1 MATKQKERKISFD
14 GSDLVIECEYDSEV
28 VASIKSLPRRK
39 WNPSNKFWTASVS
52 AGNAAPVRSLAENHG
67 FSLTDEASKELD
79 KVADEPLIKVRL
91 NQGDFEISFEPGTD
105 DFYNCLEAVKSIPGR
120 NFNPTS
126 KTWTV
131 PGVPKAADG
140 TAAFITRFNVKVG
153 KGVTAHL
160 STLLDGAVV
169 EEAKRDELTILSR
182 QDEAKSDFEI
192 KDFGVELYPFQ
203 KAGVEYV
210 LKTRRTFIADE
221 QGLGKTFQAIASIHA
236 AEAFPVV
243 IVCQG
248 NMKYGWQRAWKTACP
263 NRVVDVLSGKKA
275 LRIPDAC
282 DVVIINY
289 DILDS
294 WKEELIA
301 FSPKSLVNDESHN
314 LKNPKAKRTQADL
327 AIANLIPD
335 DGLVLNLTGTSVLNR
350 PKELAP
356 QLKIL
361 GREKEFGGFKFFLRY
376 CGAYKDRFGW
386 NMDGATHLD
395 ELNEKLRGS
404 CFVRRLKSDV
414 LKELPAKQRAIIP
427 MEIDN
432 FSEYRAAED
441 DVIGYLRKSAEQ
453 KAEIEAE
460 EAGLSKEE
468 KKKLRDRRANTA
480 AARASQAEVLVQIQT
495 LKQIAARGKVE
506 AAIEWAA
513 DFIESEKLVLFVHHR
528 DVAKSVREDKRLAKS
543 NMASISGGMDAKEK
557 QEQVDKFQND
567 ESCRI
572 IVCSLKAANTGI
584 TLTAASNV
592 AFLEVGWTPAEHDQ
606 AEDRC
611 HRIGQSDSVTAW
623 YLIAQGTIDERIVEL
638 IESKR
643 TVTSAIMDGGE
654 NPAQTSILRD
664 LMRGM
669 LSTDDAEDL

>member
-1 MATKQKERKISFD
+1 MATKQKQRTISFD
-14 GSDLVIECEYDSEV
+14 GSDLVIECDYDSGV

-39 WNPSNKFWTASVS
+39 WNPTNKFWTASVS
-52 AGNAAPVRSLAENHG
+52 AGNVGPVRSLAEDHG
-67 FSLTDEASKELD
+67 FALTDEASKELD
-79 KVADEPLIKVRL
+79 KVADEPLIKVQL
-91 NQGDFEISFEPGTD
+91 NQGDFDISFEPGTD

-140 TAAFITRFNVKVG
+140 TANFITRFNVKVG
-153 KGVTAHL
+153 KDVTAHL
-160 STLLDGAVV
+160 STLLDGAVI
-169 EEAKRDELTILSR
+169 EEAKHDELTVLSR
-182 QDEAKSDFEI
+182 QDEAESDFEI

-236 AEAFPVV
+236 ADAFPVV

-263 NRVVDVLSGKKA
+263 DRVVDVLSGKKA

-432 FSEYRAAED
+432 LSEYRAAED

-460 EAGLSKEE
+460 EAGLSKAE
-468 KKKLRDRRANTA
+468 KKKLRDQRANTA

-495 LKQIAARGKVE
+495 LKQIAARGKVD

-528 DVAKSVREDKRLAKS
+528 DVAESVRSDKRLAKS

-557 QEQVDKFQND
+557 QNQVDKFQND

-611 HRIGQSDSVTAW
+611 HRIGQTDSVTAW

-669 LSTDDAEDL
+669 LGADDVEDL